1 MPKKNKELEVGLVN
15 PPDFSIH
22 APLPVFHTTEFE
34 KQPFLSTSKVN
45 SLPKVMTLYKKK
57 IHSYQN
63 KSQKIN
69 TFS

>member
-45 SLPKVMTLYKKK
+45 SLPKVMILYKKK
-57 IHSYQN
+57 FIAIKTN
-63 KSQKIN
+63 PKK
-69 TFS
+69 